1 MTSHFPLSGPLT
13 VGDLLDRAFR
23 LYRARFGV
31 FLLTAAIFLIPLAV
45 ISGLLTGSFIG
56 DYLQIILEQLTDGSA
71 GGFTPFASLLA
82 VLNRLFGAIMLVSLL
97 SIAAN
102 GIVTLA
108 LTAQSIEALHG
119 RSRTFSEGI
128 RRGVRRF
135 WPYVGMTIARGAA
148 MGAATIAVMIPGGI
162 LAVLALIFAM
172 PGAYEVN
179 VISVIGRS
187 ALIFCG
193 YALLFILVLA
203 PITYLSARWLV
214 TPAVLIAGGSGPLAS
229 LRRSWR
235 LSRGHIRRAM
245 GYVVLLY
252 VIMTLVISF
261 PAALLQQIIFLL
273 RPSGALGLAIG
284 ISTVISSLLS
294 IIGTPFYIGAVVLLY
309 YDLRIRGESYDLEM
323 RIAGLEEQAAQDA
336 DPESAAPYSDVE
348 RVD

>member
-1 MTSHFPLSGPLT
+1 
-13 VGDLLDRAFR
+13 
-23 LYRARFGV
+23 
-31 FLLTAAIFLIPLAV
+31 
-45 ISGLLTGSFIG
+45 
-56 DYLQIILEQLTDGSA
+56 
-71 GGFTPFASLLA
+71 
-82 VLNRLFGAIMLVSLL
+82 
-97 SIAAN
+97 
-102 GIVTLA
+102 
-108 LTAQSIEALHG
+108 
-119 RSRTFSEGI
+119 
-128 RRGVRRF
+128 
-135 WPYVGMTIARGAA
+135 
-148 MGAATIAVMIPGGI
+148 MIPGGI

-172 PGAYEVN
+172 PGAYEEFN

-214 TPAVLIAGGSGPLAS
+214 TPAVLIAEGSGPLAS

-323 RIAGLEEQAAQDA
+323 RIAGLEAQAAQDA

>member
-82 VLNRLFGAIMLVSLL
+82 VLNRLFGAIMPRQLL

-214 TPAVLIAGGSGPLAS
+214 TPAVLIAEGSGPLAS

-235 LSRGHIRRAM
+235 LSRGHIRCARWAM
-245 GYVVLLY
+245 L
-252 VIMTLVISF
+252 
-261 PAALLQQIIFLL
+261 
-273 RPSGALGLAIG
+273 
-284 ISTVISSLLS
+284 SSC
-294 IIGTPFYIGAVVLLY
+294 
-309 YDLRIRGESYDLEM
+309 M
-323 RIAGLEEQAAQDA
+323 
-336 DPESAAPYSDVE
+336 
-348 RVD
+348 